1 MSAAVTMI
9 DSGKL
14 DFGHLGS
21 VIRFD
26 GLGESLNG
34 MVLMRISHEKRFRTG
49 TFLGVIPVENYERS
63 RAGDGVFIQRS
74 GIFLPAGTMVGLEI
88 PEEAERPEPG
98 TAGAAVWEN
107 VGTEAYRS
115 GEQPW
120 RGANTEIIDHYLGEG
135 SSFVYAD
142 SDGML
147 DPDSFDSKDLITF
160 V

>member
-1 MSAAVTMI
+1 MTAAVTMI

-21 VIRFD
+21 VVRFE

-49 TFLGVIPVENYERS
+49 TFLGVMPADSYER
-63 RAGDGVFIQRS
+63 ALAKDEMFLQRS
-74 GIFLPAGTMVGLEI
+74 GIFLPAGTVIGLEV
-88 PEEAERPEPG
+88 PENTERPDPG

-107 VGTEAYRS
+107 VGMEAYRS

-120 RGANTEIIDHYLGEG
+120 RGAKTEIIDHFLGEG
-135 SSFVYAD
+135 SSFVYSD
-142 SDGML
+142 NDGML
-147 DPDSFDSKDLITF
+147 DPDSFDSTDLIEF